1 MLIHQ
6 LAVVFSGPMPR
17 VLLCWWK
24 FLLFPLPFFPLFPL
38 LLHRVPEPAS
48 EGRKSR
54 DVLEEDTLVRPK
66 TVLLWTPW
74 WGNQEKRQGK
84 DWHLG
89 ENPFANCP
97 VSRCTITVDREEQ
110 PVHMHDAILF
120 HSWDLF
126 QFDMRLPEKR
136 SDFQRYILFSIEP
149 VQNCGGLT
157 DWEYGA
163 LDDFFNATAS
173 FRNDADV
180 VVPYGR
186 LERREGR
193 EENSGSGWGGDL
205 LLEKSRSVLFVTSH
219 CVTDSDREGVA
230 MRLNKTIEIDFRG
243 GCASEW
249 DTRVR
254 GPHRDRHRHGTHMN
268 VELYYFYLAFEN
280 SICQDYVTEKFFDA
294 MAANVVPVV
303 YGGANYSQ
311 LAPPHSFIDIQDFP
325 NEEAAGLYLQHLIDN
340 PKEYQEYFWWKPYYK
355 VAGIGDSSLTMD
367 RIPPS
372 FPCSLCAELHS
383 KSQTKQ
389 YR

>member
-1 MLIHQ
+1 MM
-6 LAVVFSGPMPR
+6 AP
-17 VLLCWWK
+17 
-24 FLLFPLPFFPLFPL
+24 
-38 LLHRVPEPAS
+38 
-48 EGRKSR
+48 
-54 DVLEEDTLVRPK
+54 RPK

-74 WGNQEKRQGK
+74 WGNRNKRQGK

-97 VSRCTITVDREEQ
+97 VNRCTITANREEQ

-126 QFDMRLPEKR
+126 QFDMRMPEKR

-149 VQNCGGLT
+149 IQNCGGLS
-157 DWEYGA
+157 DWEYAA
-163 LDDFFNATAS
+163 LGDFFNATAS
-173 FRNDADV
+173 FRNDADI

-186 LERREGR
+186 LERIEDRGR
-193 EENSGSGWGGDL
+193 EEEKHSGSAWESDL
-205 LLEKSRSVLFVTSH
+205 LSKKSRSVLFVTSH

-230 MRLNKTIEIDFRG
+230 MRLNKTIDIDFRG

-249 DTRVR
+249 DPRVR
-254 GPHRDRHRHGTHMN
+254 GGHKDRHRHGTQMN

-303 YGGANYSQ
+303 YGGANYSK
-311 LAPPHSFIDIQDFP
+311 LAPPHSFINIQDFP

-340 PKEYQEYFWWKPYYK
+340 PREYQEFFWWKPYYK
-355 VAGIGDSSLTMD
+355 VAGIGDSTLTMD

-372 FPCSLCAELHS
+372 FPCSLCAQLHS
-383 KSQTKQ
+383 NSQTKQ